1 MVRVALVGLGKMGIS
16 HQAILNSTNGIELV
30 ATCDATPLVA
40 AVMGKYTKAKSY
52 SNYIEMLDKEKLD
65 AVVIATP
72 PKAHVSMVDEAI
84 ARDLSIFCEKP
95 FVLETADG
103 KRLADAAQA
112 AGIVNQ
118 VGYHYRFVGSF
129 VHVKK
134 LVDAGI
140 LGRIHHV
147 TAEAYGPVVL
157 RPKTGSWRGAK
168 NTGGGALYDYAT
180 HALDLLNYCVG
191 RPDAVLSAALGS
203 IFSEEVDDEVYAL
216 MSYKDGKTATLQVN
230 WSDESYR
237 KMSTK
242 LTLSGTEGK
251 IVADRQEVQIYLR
264 YARPDLG
271 LNRGWNVR
279 YTTELTEPVDYYL
292 RGEEYSAQIE
302 HFARHVADRDPDT
315 RSTFATAVEADMT
328 VDAIRAAADRPAVC
342 IDAMSDMKLVPGQSG
357 TRRGASSGL
366 RGAMARLVGKSQ

>member
-16 HQAILNSTNGIELV
+16 HQAILNATNGIDLV
-30 ATCDATPLVA
+30 ATCDATPFVA
-40 AVMGKYTKAKSY
+40 SLMGRYTKAKSY
-52 SNYIEMLDKEKLD
+52 SDFAEMLAKEQLD

-72 PKAHVSMVDEAI
+72 PKSHVSMVEAAI
-84 ARDLSIFCEKP
+84 AQGLAIFCEKP
-95 FVLETADG
+95 FVLETHDG
-103 KRLADAAQA
+103 ERLAAAAKA

-134 LVDAGI
+134 LMDLGI
-140 LGRIHHV
+140 LGHVHHV

-191 RPDAVLSAALGS
+191 RPDAVLAASLGS

-216 MSYKDGKTATLQVN
+216 MSYKDGKTATLEVN

-242 LTLSGTEGK
+242 ITISGTLGK
-251 IVADRQEVQIYLR
+251 IVADRQEVQIYMR
-264 YARPDLG
+264 EPRPDQG
-271 LNRGWNVR
+271 LTQGWNVR

-302 HFARHVADRDPDT
+302 HFAQHVASGNVNT
-315 RSTFATAVEADMT
+315 RSTFATAVEADKT
-328 VDAIRAAADRPAVC
+328 VDAIRAAAARPAFG
-342 IDAMSDMKLVPGQSG
+342 IDQPEVALAGMQIRP
-357 TRRGASSGL
+357 RPRSGL
-366 RGAMARLVGKSQ
+366 ARFFGKAQ

>member
-16 HQAILNSTNGIELV
+16 HQAILNSTNGIDLV
-30 ATCDATPLVA
+30 ATCDSTPLVGSMMA
-40 AVMGKYTKAKSY
+40 RYTKTKSY
-52 SNYIEMLDKEKLD
+52 SDYAEMLDKEALD

-72 PKAHVSMVDEAI
+72 PKAHVSMVEQAI
-84 ARDLSIFCEKP
+84 AKGLAIFCEKP

-103 KRLADAAQA
+103 KRLAEAAAA

-118 VGYHYRFVGSF
+118 VGYHYRFVASF
-129 VHVKK
+129 EHVKK
-134 LVDAGI
+134 LVDVGI

-191 RPDAVLSAALGS
+191 RPNAVLSAALGS

-216 MSYKDGKTATLQVN
+216 MSYKDGKTATLNVN

-242 LTLSGTEGK
+242 LTINGTAGK

-264 YARPDLG
+264 EARPEQS
-271 LNRGWNVR
+271 LNKGWNVR

-302 HFARHVADRDPDT
+302 HFARHVVARDTAT
-315 RSTFATAVEADMT
+315 RSTFATAVEADIT
-328 VDAIRAAADRPAVC
+328 VDAIRAAAERPAVG
-342 IDAMSDMKLVPGQSG
+342 IDGLEAIAAATSPARPSG
-357 TRRGASSGL
+357 IF
-366 RGAMARLVGKSQ
+366 ARMFGK

>member
-1 MVRVALVGLGKMGIS
+1 MVRVGMVGLGKMGIS
-16 HQAILNSTNGIELV
+16 HQAILNSTEGI
-30 ATCDATPLVA
+30 DLVA
-40 AVMGKYTKAKSY
+40 ACDSTPLLASIMGRYTKIKSY
-52 SNYIEMLDKEKLD
+52 SNYTEMLEKEALD

-72 PKAHVSMVDEAI
+72 PKAHVAMVAAAI
-84 ARDLSIFCEKP
+84 DKGLAIFCEKP

-103 KRLADAAQA
+103 ITLAAAAKA

-129 VHVKK
+129 VHVKS

-157 RPKTGSWRGAK
+157 RPKTGSWRGRK
-168 NTGGGALYDYAT
+168 QTGGGALYDYAT
-180 HALDLLNYCVG
+180 HALDLLNYCIG
-191 RPDAVLSAALGS
+191 RPDTVLSASLGS

-216 MSYKDGKTATLQVN
+216 MCYNDGKTAVLQVN

-242 LTLSGTEGK
+242 LTISGTNGK
-251 IVADRQEVQIYLR
+251 IIADRQEVQIYMR
-264 YARPDLG
+264 EARSDLG
-271 LNRGWNVR
+271 LNQGWNVR

-302 HFARHVADRDPDT
+302 HFAKHIEANDPNT

-328 VDAIRAAADRPAVC
+328 VDAIRNAASRPGIGIDDNDAV
-342 IDAMSDMKLVPGQSG
+342 AARPSPK
-357 TRRGASSGL
+357 TRTGL
-366 RGAMARLVGKSQ
+366 ARIFGKS

>member
-16 HQAILNSTNGIELV
+16 HQAILNSTSGIELV
-30 ATCDATPLVA
+30 ATCDSTPLVA
-40 AVMGKYTKAKSY
+40 SVMGRYTKARSY
-52 SNYIEMLDKEKLD
+52 SDYSEMLAKEQLD

-72 PKAHVSMVDEAI
+72 PKAHVPMVEAAI
-84 ARDLSIFCEKP
+84 AKGLAIFCEKP

-103 KRLADAAQA
+103 IALAKAAET

-129 VHVKK
+129 VHVKS

-157 RPKTGSWRGAK
+157 RPKTGSWRGSK
-168 NTGGGALYDYAT
+168 QTGGGALYDYAT

-191 RPDAVLSAALGS
+191 RPDTVLSASLGS
-203 IFSEEVDDEVYAL
+203 VFSEEVDDEVYAL
-216 MSYKDGKTATLQVN
+216 MGYDDGMTATLQVN

-242 LTLSGTEGK
+242 LTLCGTKGK
-251 IVADRQEVQIYLR
+251 IIADRQEVQVYMR
-264 YARPDLG
+264 EPRPDLG
-271 LNRGWNVR
+271 LNQGWNVR

-302 HFARHVADRDPDT
+302 HFAKHVAAGDRAT

-328 VDAIRAAADRPAVC
+328 VDAIRAAAARDAIRIDDGEMVAAATQTRARPR
-342 IDAMSDMKLVPGQSG
+342 
-357 TRRGASSGL
+357 TGL
-366 RGAMARLVGKSQ
+366 ARLFGKSQ